1 MVETAATGARESRR
15 WRGRRYATGVS
26 RWFGGCCGRSSMV
39 ELQPSKLVMRVRFPS
54 PAPGIYPR
62 VSGCSPLRLRGGC
75 GARSIVHATHV
86 PHVYTARGP
95 VTRGQAKNCVMPGR
109 RRAADYLTSRVKR
122 GAAVRRRWRALHR
135 APACGPTARL
145 LTGGED
151 SRRGVGDPLRRGC
164 QRRRTLSA
172 CSSFAG
178 SSPYTATTLG
188 WPAVAA

>member
-1 MVETAATGARESRR
+1 MPRDRWAISRPLATVKDGQPRLLRSIRVSSSAALTAVCHT
-15 WRGRRYATGVS
+15 
-26 RWFGGCCGRSSMV
+26 
-39 ELQPSKLVMRVRFPS
+39 PSKLVMRVRFPS